1 MSNSFDQF
9 KHRRANAGGVNLHF
23 REGGK
28 GDPVVLI
35 HGWPQ
40 HSLQWHAVA
49 PRLAE
54 SYHVFAPDLPGC
66 GGSGIARVGRYDKR
80 SIAEAL
86 REWIDGLGVGKI
98 RLVGYDHGGG
108 VAYNL
113 ACMIPDQVSHL
124 AICEYVLPGCGYEKA
139 MLPAPDWH
147 TGSNWQLALF
157 TVPDVAEFAFR
168 GRERELFNW
177 FVWHGSHN
185 PFAIAPDHIQQYVD
199 AISRPGALRA
209 GIELYAA
216 VWQDMEIN
224 KQNMATKLAMP
235 VIGIGG
241 RANAGGFVG
250 AALGNVAE
258 NPQTAI
264 IEDAGHWLSDENPE
278 ALSQVL
284 LDFFAAQSLDKE

>member
-1 MSNSFDQF
+1 MTLTFADF
-9 KHRRANAGGVNLHF
+9 KHGKTNIAGGQIHH
-23 REGGK
+23 RDGGEGE
-28 GDPVVLI
+28 PVVLL

-54 SYHVFAPDLPGC
+54 TYRVLTPDLPGC
-66 GGSGIARVGRYDKR
+66 GGSSIPRHGKYDKR
-80 SIAEAL
+80 SVAEAIS
-86 REWIDGLGVGKI
+86 EWLDALGVEKV
-98 RLVGYDHGGG
+98 RLVGYDHGAG

-113 ACMIPDQVSHL
+113 ACMAPDRFSHL

-139 MLPAPDWH
+139 MMPAPEWH

-185 PFAIAPDHIQQYVD
+185 PFAIAPDHIQHYVD
-199 AISRPGALRA
+199 QISRPGALRA
-209 GIELYAA
+209 GIEYYAS
-216 VWQDMEIN
+216 VWQDLEIN
-224 KQNMATKLAMP
+224 KKNMATKLTMP

-241 RANAGGFVG
+241 RANAGSFVG
-250 AALGNVAE
+250 AALAAVAE
-258 NPQTAI
+258 NATGAV
-264 IEDAGHWLSDENPE
+264 IEEAGHWLSDENPE
-278 ALSQVL
+278 GLSRVL
-284 LDFFAAQSLDKE
+284 LDFFSA